1 MKLDLEQLWTIC
13 ERVRKEKPLV
23 HNITNFVTM
32 NNSANA
38 LLAIGASP
46 AMVHSCDEVAE
57 FVGISKALVVNIGT
71 LYSEQ
76 IAAMKLACHSANDA
90 RVPWI
95 LDPVGVGATTYRS
108 AAVRDLVSLNPT
120 VIRGNA
126 SEILCLADFQKKS
139 GKGVDSTASSD
150 AAVDA
155 AISLAKN
162 SGTTTAGSQTTVA
175 VTGVTDYVASGN
187 SLASIDNGHALM
199 SCVTGLGCSL
209 SAVIGAFI
217 AVEKDHFSATV
228 AAISYFSL
236 AGELAEKVSKG
247 PGSLQLELL
256 DQLFNMTKDVYI
268 ERAKVEMR

>member
-13 ERVRKEKPLV
+13 ERVRAEKPLV

-38 LLAIGASP
+38 LLAVGASP

-57 FVGISKALVVNIGT
+57 FVGISKSLVVNVGT

-76 IAAMKLACHSANDA
+76 IAAMKLACQSANDK
-90 RVPWI
+90 RIPWI
-95 LDPVGVGATTYRS
+95 LDPVGIGVTSYRT
-108 AAVRDLVSLNPT
+108 AAVRGLVSLNPT

-126 SEILCLADFQKKS
+126 SEILCLADFQEKS

-155 AISLAKN
+155 AINLTTN
-162 SGTTTAGSQTTVA
+162 SSTTRTGGKTTVA
-175 VTGVTDYVASGN
+175 VTGATDYVASGN
-187 SLASIDNGHALM
+187 SLASLDNGHALM
-199 SCVTGLGCSL
+199 SCITGLGCSL

-236 AGELAEKVSKG
+236 AGELAEKVSNG
-247 PGSLQLELL
+247 PGSLQVELL

-268 ERAKVEMR
+268 ERAKVELK